1 MKAAK
6 KGKRLKKKIDRNME
20 KSFSAA
26 RKAVERS
33 DAGKEKKANRSL
45 RKVDKKA
52 LKTAKLI
59 DERRGASIVPVN
71 QSARA
76 ISEMAIDQANAFKQS
91 INTDWRK
98 SKKKQ
103 SK

>member
-33 DAGKEKKANRSL
+33 DAGKEKRANRSL

-98 SKKKQ
+98 SKRTRR
-103 SK
+103 